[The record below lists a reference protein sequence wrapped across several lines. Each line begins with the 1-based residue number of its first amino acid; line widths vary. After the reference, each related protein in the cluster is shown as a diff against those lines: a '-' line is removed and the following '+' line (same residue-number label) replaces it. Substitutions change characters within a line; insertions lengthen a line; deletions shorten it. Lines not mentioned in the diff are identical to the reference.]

1 MFCSNCGK
9 ELDNNAA
16 ACPACGA
23 ATMRVPNPAPPPNP
37 ASAFNSAPNPQSVS
51 SAPMPGYTA
60 QTHPTPVPAA
70 VQMVPNHLVG
80 AILATCCC
88 CLPFGIVSIVYASSV
103 DSKMAAGDIAG
114 ARAASN
120 NAQTWMWL
128 AFGVGIVVILITIFC
143 SVIPAL
149 VSILPFLSLFA

>member
-1 MFCSNCGK
+1 MFCSTCGK
-9 ELDNNAA
+9 EIDNNAV

-23 ATMRVPNPAPPPNP
+23 TTMRGSMPMP
-37 ASAFNSAPNPQSVS
+37 NSALTSNSTPN
-51 SAPMPGYTA
+51 
-60 QTHPTPVPAA
+60 PTPVPGS
-70 VQMVPNHLVG
+70 VPIVPNHLVG

-128 AFGVGIVVILITIFC
+128 AFGVGIVVILITIIF